1 MDPLFVNCVMKISY
15 SSLECGHLAWRIL
28 CHTSFPLGWNMGI
41 WKVISRKIRREIVC
55 TWYGVCCSRSHG
67 ITTNVSHYRKM
78 LGIANGLAYLHNF
91 KPGIFLEHLCPVCK
105 ILVSFYSQLTM
116 HHANVEDNFRE
127 WRRSST
133 NLCIFKYD
141 VWTAGILSVL
151 GHSSS
156 WDGELPLRWCP
167 CQSIWWG
174 LRLCNGML
182 RGKWL
187 NAPTHLLT
195 T

>member
-1 MDPLFVNCVMKISY
+1 
-15 SSLECGHLAWRIL
+15 
-28 CHTSFPLGWNMGI
+28 
-41 WKVISRKIRREIVC
+41 
-55 TWYGVCCSRSHG
+55 
-67 ITTNVSHYRKM
+67 M

-105 ILVSFYSQLTM
+105 ILVSFHSQLTV

-141 VWTAGILSVL
+141 VWTAGILPVL

-174 LRLCNGML
+174 LRLCNGMP

-187 NAPTHLLT
+187 NTLTRLLT
-195 T
+195 TSDNTHLFIIDFHSEQSPPSRRRNAPTFLSFFNIRSHRWCLEPHSEMLTPQSYCSSYNEYCS